1 MEMSEKVNNRL
12 TRPGNCP
19 DGSGGLTW
27 KEVERSPL

>member
-19 DGSGGLTW
+19 DPNGELTG
-27 KEVERSPL
+27 KEVERWPP